1 MSHAFH
7 TSIVAPASGPL
18 REMLGRLD
26 LRPPQIPIIS
36 NVTGGFYPTGDG
48 VVPEM
53 IDLLGRQIASPVQF
67 IQGLETLYNAGARV
81 FVEVGPK
88 RALAGFVEDVLGKKD
103 DVLALCANHP
113 KTGDVA
119 SFNQALA
126 GLYASGLGTG
136 ETGEEAPA
144 AVADTPIVVTGAAL
158 GLPGDHKVFD
168 DGNVRRI
175 LRGEQAIDVIPLRL
189 RKAMVD
195 KHITRLVKSDQG
207 GGPRFEEIASAADVI
222 KLAARAG
229 ELDLAEDFGLPED
242 RLAAFDR
249 TTRLAV
255 GAGLDALRDAG
266 IPLVMRYKSTTT
278 GTKLPDRWGLPDEM
292 RDETGV
298 IFASAFPGYDSL
310 VGQVEHF
317 HRDKA
322 LRERIAELKDLKTRL
337 SGSDLAEID
346 RRIREAEEDL
356 ARDPYTFDRRFL
368 FQVLAMGHS
377 QFAEL
382 IGARGPN
389 TQINSACAS
398 TTQAFA
404 LAQDWI
410 RMGRCRRV
418 VVVAADDIT
427 SDTLLG
433 WFGSGFL
440 ASGAAATDELVEDAA
455 LPFDRRRHGLLIG
468 MGAAAAVIETADA
481 ARERGLTPLCEVLAT
496 VTANS
501 AFHGSRLDV
510 SHIRTVMETLVS
522 GAEKRWGIDRREIAP
537 QTVFLSHETYTP
549 ARGGSAQAEVDA
561 LRAVFGP
568 AAGQIVVANT
578 KGYTGHPMAVGIEDV
593 VAIKALETGLVPPVA
608 NVKEMD
614 PDLGT
619 LNLSRGGY
627 YPVRYALRLGAGFGS
642 QISLSLLRWTPPK
655 DGARRSPDELG
666 YAYRVA
672 EPETWKGWL
681 ARVSGDSAAEV
692 EVVQRTLRVV
702 DRGIARTAAPV
713 VVEVVAPAPKP
724 SPSDSLSQPPVLPP
738 GEGEKGGDDVAER
751 ILALVAEKTGYP
763 REMLDLDLDM
773 EADLGIDTVKQAET
787 FAAIREAYNIPRDE
801 NLKLR
806 DYNTLARAI
815 QFVYDRRPDLKS
827 APTPKPS
834 PSDSLSQSP
843 PLPPGEGEKDGDGV
857 AETILALVAEKTGYP
872 REMLDLDLDMEADL
886 GIDTVKQA
894 ETFAAIRAAYNIP
907 RDENLKLRDYNTLG
921 RAIQFVYDRRPDLKT
936 GAPAAPEPAPAPA
949 VEILTEAG
957 DFPRRLPTPV
967 LRPPIV
973 FCKSTGVT
981 LGTGSRVVVAYD
993 QGGVGKALGG
1003 RLVKMGV
1010 EVLPIEGAPT
1020 AADLEERLREWKAQG
1035 PIQGI
1040 YWLTA
1045 LDREDEIS
1053 ALDLAAWREA
1063 LRVRVKLLYTAL
1075 RTLYDG
1081 FDAPGT
1087 FLVSATRL
1095 GGRHGYDEAGAVAPM
1110 GGAVTGLTKSFKRE
1124 KPGAV
1129 VKAVDFPAGR
1139 QTAALAEALLEE
1151 TLLDPGAVEIGREG
1165 DQRWTV
1171 GLAERPAATSDGMKL
1186 GRHSVFVVT
1195 GAAGSIV
1202 SAILQDLA
1210 AASGGTFHLLDLAP
1224 APDEADPDLDRFTA
1238 DREGLKRDLFERIKA
1253 RGERATPALV
1263 EKELARIERARAAM
1277 DAIRAI
1283 RAAGGEAVYHRVDLR
1298 DGAAVAGAIR
1308 KVRETAGRI
1317 DVLLHAAG
1325 LEISRL
1331 LPDKKQEEY
1340 DLVFDVKADGWF
1352 NLISA
1357 IGDMPL
1363 GAAVVFSSIAGRFG
1377 NGGQG
1382 DYSAANDLLC
1392 KSVSAFRRTRPGAL
1406 GIALDWTAWGGIGM
1420 ATRGSI
1426 PKVMEAAGIDMLPPE
1441 VGIPVARRELA
1452 AGTRGEVVVAGR
1464 LGMMLEEFDATGG
1477 LDVLEDAP
1485 VATLSRGVMVGRVT
1499 GMGIYTGLT
1508 VETTLDPAAQPFLD
1522 DHRIDGTPV
1531 LPGVMGIEAFAETA
1545 ALLFPDLRV
1554 AAVEDVEFLAPFK
1567 FYRNEPR
1574 TLTIHALPLLAG
1586 DDVIVECRLT
1596 GSRALPGQA
1605 EPQVTTH
1612 FRARVRLAA
1621 APPEEAAGRA
1631 PKAANGK
1638 AVEAEDIYRVYFHG
1652 PAYQVMEK
1660 AWKDGDAVAGRFAEK
1675 LPVNHRPEGVPTLME
1690 PRLIELCFQTAGISE
1705 LGIHG
1710 RMALPLRVD
1719 RVRTVRHPSDGAPLF
1734 ALAEALQDGAVEAQV
1749 VDGEGNVYVSL
1760 SGYRTVELPG
1770 GVEPDRLEP
1779 LRAALEGRPH

>member
-1 MSHAFH
+1 A
-7 TSIVAPASGPL
+7 T
-18 REMLGRLD
+18 
-26 LRPPQIPIIS
+26 
-36 NVTGGFYPTGDG
+36 
-48 VVPEM
+48 
-53 IDLLGRQIASPVQF
+53 
-67 IQGLETLYNAGARV
+67 
-81 FVEVGPK
+81 
-88 RALAGFVEDVLGKKD
+88 
-103 DVLALCANHP
+103 
-113 KTGDVA
+113 
-119 SFNQALA
+119 
-126 GLYASGLGTG
+126 
-136 ETGEEAPA
+136 
-144 AVADTPIVVTGAAL
+144 
-158 GLPGDHKVFD
+158 
-168 DGNVRRI
+168 
-175 LRGEQAIDVIPLRL
+175 
-189 RKAMVD
+189 
-195 KHITRLVKSDQG
+195 
-207 GGPRFEEIASAADVI
+207 
-222 KLAARAG
+222 
-229 ELDLAEDFGLPED
+229 
-242 RLAAFDR
+242 
-249 TTRLAV
+249 
-255 GAGLDALRDAG
+255 
-266 IPLVMRYKSTTT
+266 
-278 GTKLPDRWGLPDEM
+278 
-292 RDETGV
+292 
-298 IFASAFPGYDSL
+298 
-310 VGQVEHF
+310 
-317 HRDKA
+317 
-322 LRERIAELKDLKTRL
+322 
-337 SGSDLAEID
+337 
-346 RRIREAEEDL
+346 
-356 ARDPYTFDRRFL
+356 
-368 FQVLAMGHS
+368 
-377 QFAEL
+377 
-382 IGARGPN
+382 
-389 TQINSACAS
+389 
-398 TTQAFA
+398 
-404 LAQDWI
+404 DWI
-410 RMGRCRRV
+410 RAGRCRRV

-427 SDTLLG
+427 TDTLLA

-481 ARERGLTPLCEVLAT
+481 ARERGLTPLCEVLGT

-501 AFHGSRLDV
+501 AFQGSRLDV
-510 SHIRTVMETLVS
+510 SHICRVMEALVS
-522 GAEKRWGIDRREIAP
+522 EAESRWGIDRREIAP

-568 AAGQIVVANT
+568 AAEQVVVANT

-619 LNLSRGGY
+619 LNLSRGGF
-627 YPVRYALRLGAGFGS
+627 YPLRYALRLGAGFGS
-642 QISLSLLRWTPPK
+642 QISMSLLRWTPPA

-672 EPETWKGWL
+672 EPAVWKGWL
-681 ARVSGDSAAEV
+681 AKVSGDPAAEV

-702 DRGIARTAAPV
+702 DRGTARAAAKVVEKVVERVVEKVAEKAAPV
-713 VVEVVAPAPKP
+713 VVEAVAPTRPSPPSPLSRPAP
-724 SPSDSLSQPPVLPP
+724 SPSP
-738 GEGEKGGDDVAER
+738 GEGEPVRDEVAET
-751 ILALVAEKTGYP
+751 ILSLVAEKTGYP
-763 REMLDLDLDM
+763 REMLDFDLDM

-787 FAAIREAYNIPRDE
+787 FAAIRAAYDIPRDE

-815 QFVYDRRPDLKS
+815 QFVYDRRPDLKA
-827 APTPKPS
+827 APAQPSPPGPLSHPAPS
-834 PSDSLSQSP
+834 PSL
-843 PLPPGEGEKDGDGV
+843 GEGE
-857 AETILALVAEKTGYP
+857 T
-872 REMLDLDLDMEADL
+872 
-886 GIDTVKQA
+886 GIDA
-894 ETFAAIRAAYNIP
+894 
-907 RDENLKLRDYNTLG
+907 
-921 RAIQFVYDRRPDLKT
+921 
-936 GAPAAPEPAPAPA
+936 
-949 VEILTEAG
+949 
-957 DFPRRLPTPV
+957 FPRRVPTPV

-973 FCKSTGVT
+973 LCKDTGVT
-981 LGTGSRVVVAYD
+981 LGPGSRVVVAFD
-993 QGGVGKALGG
+993 QGGVGKSLAG

-1020 AADLEERLREWKAQG
+1020 AAELEERLRGWRSQG
-1035 PIQGI
+1035 PVQGI

-1045 LDREDEIS
+1045 LDREEEIS
-1053 ALDLAAWREA
+1053 AMDLAAWREA

-1081 FDAPGT
+1081 FGAPGT
-1087 FLVSATRL
+1087 FLISATRL
-1095 GGRHGYDEAGAVAPM
+1095 GGRHGYDEAGAVAPL
-1110 GGAVTGLTKSFKRE
+1110 GGAVTGLTKSFQRE
-1124 KPGAV
+1124 KPGSL
-1129 VKAVDFPAGR
+1129 VKAVDFPASR

-1165 DQRWTV
+1165 DRRWTV
-1171 GLAERPAATSDGMKL
+1171 GLAERPAGTGGMKL
-1186 GRHSVFVVT
+1186 GKDTVFVVT

-1224 APDEADPDLDRFTA
+1224 APDEADPDLERFTA

-1263 EKELARIERARAAM
+1263 EKELARIERARAAV
-1277 DAIRAI
+1277 DALRAI
-1283 RAAGGEAVYHRVDLR
+1283 RAAGGEAVYHRADLR
-1298 DGAAVAGAIR
+1298 DGAAVAAAIG
-1308 KVRETAGRI
+1308 KVRETKGRV

-1331 LPDKKQEEY
+1331 LPDKPAEEY

-1382 DYSAANDLLC
+1382 DYSAANDLLS

-1426 PKVMEAAGIDMLPPE
+1426 PKVMEAAGIDMLPPG
-1441 VGIPVARRELA
+1441 VGIPVVRRELT

-1477 LDVLEDAP
+1477 LDVSDGGPLAG
-1485 VATLSRGVMVGRVT
+1485 LSRGVMVGKVT

-1508 VETTLDPAAQPFLD
+1508 VETVLDPAGQPFLD

-1574 TLTIHALPLLAG
+1574 TLTLQALPFLAG
-1586 DDVIVECRLT
+1586 EDVAVECRLT

-1612 FRARVRLAA
+1612 FKARVRLASG
-1621 APPEEAAGRA
+1621 PHKEAARRA
-1631 PKAANGK
+1631 PAAANGN
-1638 AVEAEDIYRVYFHG
+1638 AVGAKDIYRVYFHG

-1660 AWKDGDAVAGRFAEK
+1660 AWRDGDAVAALLAAP
-1675 LPVNHRPEGVPTLME
+1675 LPSNHRPEGVPTVME

-1705 LGIHG
+1705 LGVRG

-1719 RVRTVRHPSDGAPLF
+1719 RVSTVRHPSDGAPLF
-1734 ALAEALQDGAVEAQV
+1734 ALAEALGDGAVEARV

-1770 GVEPDRLEP
+1770 GVEPDRLAP
-1779 LRAALEGRPH
+1779 LRAAMEGRPY